1 MLDEVA
7 NQRRDVPAA
16 AAPGRRPE
24 GYQRRGAGG
33 VEGEELVE
41 VGWGA
46 DPGRRALDL
55 AGGDRGARDLR
66 VEDAVFGA
74 QRGAGAECPDRPR
87 RTAGCGRARQSGCRY
102 ETCQS
107 GRFQSLWELVQSG

>member
-1 MLDEVA
+1 VKRQQRRHARNGIPRAEVPRGRAVELDGDEPDAALFQARVLVLDEVA
-7 NQRRDVPAA
+7 DQRRDVSAA

-46 DPGRRALDL
+46 DPGQRVLDL
-55 AGGDRGARDLR
+55 ARGGRGARDLR

-74 QRGAGAECPDRPR
+74 
-87 RTAGCGRARQSGCRY
+87 
-102 ETCQS
+102 
-107 GRFQSLWELVQSG
+107 